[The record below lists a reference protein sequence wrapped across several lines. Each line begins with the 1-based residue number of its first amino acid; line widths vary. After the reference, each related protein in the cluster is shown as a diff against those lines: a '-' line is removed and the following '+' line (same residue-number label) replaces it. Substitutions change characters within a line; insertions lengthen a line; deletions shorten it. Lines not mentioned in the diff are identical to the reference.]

1 MTGGKACDSVSVRR
15 SWQMDNPSNSEE
27 SQATEVRPAK
37 KPYRR
42 PAVRRLGT
50 VRELTQHHPST
61 HGK

>member
-1 MTGGKACDSVSVRR
+1 
-15 SWQMDNPSNSEE
+15 MDNPSNSEE

>member
-1 MTGGKACDSVSVRR
+1 
-15 SWQMDNPSNSEE
+15 MDNPSNSGA
-27 SQATEVRPAK
+27 SQAPEVLPVK
-37 KPYRR
+37 KPYQK